1 MQKNQCFSQRL
12 ISLSMALLCLVSSAT
27 FAHTSLKTSVP
38 ANGQTVADVQHIS
51 VEFGAALQLM
61 ALVLK
66 DATGNVIPT
75 SFARTATASAI
86 FDAKIKAPLAPA
98 HYQVH
103 WMAMGADGHKIDGD
117 FSFAV
122 DPNMPST
129 APSTKPSPKPST
141 APPAQA
147 VVKAALFSGLEQAPA
162 KTVLAFHQALKE
174 GDHAKVDQ
182 VLADD
187 VMIFEGGGVER
198 SKAEYAQHHMSADMA
213 YLKEMSV
220 ETLEH
225 HVKVDGNVAVSM
237 ARSKVN
243 GSYKGKTVAH
253 EGMETITLLKQNGQ
267 WRINHI
273 HWSN

>member
-1 MQKNQCFSQRL
+1 MQKNQLFPKWL
-12 ISLSMALLCLVSSAT
+12 VSLSMAFLCVFSSAT

-38 ANGQTVADVQHIS
+38 ANGQTVTEVQHIS
-51 VEFGAALQLM
+51 MEFGAALQLM

-75 SFARTATASAI
+75 SFARTASANTI

-103 WMAMGADGHKIDGD
+103 WMGMGADGHKIDGD
-117 FSFAV
+117 FSFTV
-122 DPNMPST
+122 DPQIPST
-129 APSTKPSPKPST
+129 APPTKPSTEPST
-141 APPAQA
+141 VPPAQA

-174 GDHAKVDQ
+174 GDHATVDQ

-198 SKAEYAQHHMSADMA
+198 SKTEYAQHHMSADMA

-225 HVKVDGNVAVSM
+225 HVQVDGNFALSM

-253 EGMETITLLKQNGQ
+253 EGMETITLLKKNGQ